1 MSVLKHLKMVK
12 SLPNKPDGYFEGV
25 NNDTF
30 LWFEFSYK
38 KEPYAYIAIEVIGTF
53 ASAHTEMMKWSHN
66 IAKTMRTDWEE
77 IKSICRSL
85 GVKEVVASNNDVN
98 DKRWPKFIRLFGFD
112 EPNPILVSRQEI

>member
-1 MSVLKHLKMVK
+1 MVK
-12 SLPNKPDGYFEGV
+12 RLRNKPYGYFKDAPI
-25 NNDTF
+25 NNF

-38 KEPYAYIAIEVIGTF
+38 KEPYAYIAIEVIGAF
-53 ASAHTEMMKWSHN
+53 ASAHTEMVKWSHN
-66 IAKTMRTDWEE
+66 IAKTMKTDWEE

-112 EPNPILVSRQEI
+112 EPKPILVSRQEI